1 MISLGSMPWRY
12 AEVVPTSV
20 SELALDD
27 VDRDALTGEFDR
39 VGVAQLVFVPTSA
52 QTPLCRR
59 LRYAQFDASL
69 AGIPG
74 SRCVEVG
81 ITRPIRRALAVASH

>member
-1 MISLGSMPWRY
+1 MP
-12 AEVVPTSV
+12 
-20 SELALDD
+20 ELPLDH
-27 VDRDALTGEFDR
+27 RQRHPLPRELDR
-39 VGVAQLVFVPTSA
+39 VSMTELMFVPTSA
-52 QTPLCRR
+52 QTSLCRR

-81 ITRPIRRALAVASH
+81 ITRPIRRPLAVASH